1 MKIRNL
7 IPFKTSILSAP
18 INKLLGFALI
28 LLVLLTSSVA
38 SAQLFPVQVS
48 PQLTPPYSLKL
59 SDYSTSTTEKL
70 LVNLLLTD
78 VNESDLQVRLRFSI
92 SGNSVNIQSKD
103 FVQNAAPIQLTGG
116 IPLRL
121 SNLDLQPYFDLQNL
135 NGITPSE
142 YSKPLPDGL
151 YQFCFEVF
159 DWTTGRPLSEKKC
172 YPVYLVLNDPPFL
185 NLPQNGEQV
194 PAQDPQ
200 NIIFQWTP
208 RHVNATG
215 VEYEFE
221 LRELWDT
228 NVDPQAAFLASPNL
242 YQTKGFANTLLYGPG
257 ETSLL
262 EGKTY
267 GWRVRAIVS
276 DGISETAV
284 FKNGGYSEIFY
295 FTYTGKCDAPQ
306 YILAKSEGT
315 TTEEITWQQNPDHIN
330 YQIQFRKE
338 GGSNNVWFESE
349 TVETKKKLF
358 FLEAETTYEYRV
370 GGQCVQN
377 GGYSYSAINT
387 FTTPGKED
395 ASEYNCGIPP
405 EIVITNQDPL
415 QLLGVNDVFTAGDFP
430 VTVKEVNGGN
440 GNYTGWGF
448 IVVPYLG
455 DTQIRVTF
463 NNIQINTDKQLTNG
477 IVETEY
483 DEKFA
488 TTGGAGMSDVSELTE
503 LIEGDNDIDE
513 LNVNFVIPPDYFE
526 DYITVEDGQIVIRNP
541 NDAQVRT
548 SPLGD
553 DKVIVDSAGNTYHVD
568 AEGNVTKGG
577 KIDKGGPVNPDNVEG
592 VTKNGDIES
601 LTAKGITVTFNT
613 RGTYGYDK
621 LPTGINNTKLNEE
634 YKTIK
639 DAQGANYEIVNHVA
653 EKNNSSLITAT
664 VSISNSDYTIDDL
677 IFKTKQGELL
687 THTKATN
694 NTINLSVQGRYTF
707 ENEPIYAVVKSK
719 QDTTKQQTAG
729 AFNLWHLSR
738 KTVDVV
744 LVSVNGA
751 QLPTAIELNTIFNQ
765 AATTLNIETKSV
777 SLTNGLLGADNKLE
791 IGDKPWLNT
800 YNQEQKAIIAD
811 LKQKIDYQKD
821 KYYVFT
827 FSSNFITTK
836 SIAGFMP
843 LKRQFGFVFNGGLSS
858 DEEGKGDLAKVT
870 AHEVA
875 HGIFAL
881 QHPFTTYGND
891 TKGKTPWLMDYA
903 NGDLLSHMDWAQI
916 HNPNL
921 KFYIFQDEEDG
932 ESVLLFSIPEEHKN
946 QDDPSF
952 TFLRLDGGFI
962 TLPETVKDVIFTT
975 GLDSFN
981 NFVEMPVGALYGFTI
996 DSVKYTA
1003 NIVRDVKLA
1012 EIIVTASGSTSEASQ
1027 SNYSEITKEDLT
1039 FSFKGY
1045 SDENGNFYD
1054 NENSKKYYNKLITFL
1069 PTSINKSLFSI
1080 AIYDLI
1086 YKEPSSVNLIDDYNK
1101 FIFKDNTINSSTTYD
1116 YQADTPFRI
1125 QHNLTRELT
1134 EPVLDGS
1141 PVWTDK
1147 RPILFKYA
1155 ELNNANPSIFKDFF
1169 SDKYQTSDYTSVLKS
1184 TSLDSLK
1191 VEYIELIN
1199 YFISKRK
1206 SLLEE
1211 FQKYCDNEEHENV
1224 SAYGARAIKEVS
1236 TEKLLE
1242 TSKKLSSEQIPEISI
1257 DYRIKGLNKLLL
1269 GVKADNLGDLDAQYQ
1284 NQIFRLLTLIPEYEE
1299 EELFTFLTKE
1309 NYKKLWD
1316 YAENL
1321 DEEYLVGFMKTYTSL
1336 VNKFGNANDRIK
1348 IFKELKQREDS
1359 WTGQGDDFGNKTEQV
1374 ISGLTTNL
1382 TVLEGENI
1390 PDAIVRL
1397 EQQKQIIKYFRADPS
1412 FLRYAFDAMDNYN
1425 DVAPLTNF
1433 INTITYWD
1441 YKTESNTL
1449 KDVNALIIKYDS
1461 INWLYNGISSLPNIE
1476 NEGYI
1481 PFSRASWI
1489 NDRTLVFNFETEYLD
1504 NNKIKI
1510 DLTIQG
1516 KNYINKEYDP
1526 LEYVALH
1533 IIEDFSSG
1541 GYEFKKGELYN
1552 VPAIYL
1558 HWLDND
1564 IDRVQNLA
1572 AFRIAG
1578 SVLSIALAPVTFGGS
1593 TLLIGIDVTLAATD
1607 IYMTVNRDKLIAAG
1621 HQEGLELWDATYA
1634 IYNIQFLPS
1643 AIKSVASGGKAF
1655 FNFTE
1660 SVQGSLKFRKL
1671 LLKEE
1676 NINNAVNV
1684 FRNIDNTQDKIT
1696 LLNKLDDL
1704 IISVKNT
1711 RVRGVSNVSKNITHN
1726 SLLKFKLKLY
1736 AELKKN
1742 LDIIVDGANTDFKP
1756 TLFVKSNNVN
1766 HELGLIE
1773 FVNTPN
1779 SGIKNTIQL
1788 VDSKH
1793 WLPSNVRFTDVGEID
1808 NIKYTFNGAVNKGK
1822 IKIVQ
1827 DINNTNKFYLKPATT
1842 IVDETF
1848 GTTSQLSNIRALLHE
1863 ANASAGILS
1872 KFDNLDDFYS
1882 IASRFKYN
1890 DNIGLAGLEKLLI
1903 ASSSER
1909 KIEIIN
1915 QLTKIDEIFPS
1926 NIPISITTRKSGS
1939 YNFIQIKDPAGKVVG
1954 EMSGLGISK
1963 NKRQFLDSGNKISA
1977 YDGIDI
1983 LKNGDLIGFKG
1994 YADWNFPESKYTLG
2008 SAIGDG
2014 SFKDVYNI
2022 EELSG
2027 KVIAIMKDNGRIE
2040 TLINEVEGL
2049 ATLKTNGIPAVE
2061 ITEKLLHNGKP
2072 AIVMPKYAE
2081 SSESIVDVVYGQA
2094 KVVGQSDLLNA
2105 KSVESLENI
2114 KDLMIKKEIA
2124 VDDLQ
2129 FLIDTEGR
2137 FFIADPIGVKTGQ
2150 QPTALNKQILDK
2162 LIEQAKIK
2170 ISGGGSDLISTIPGL
2185 SNKLKG
2191 NSKFVSELSKLTKY
2205 NTVDEFIVQFE
2216 NMYNGAT
2223 SNSVKSIDKV
2233 IEDFDYLITNH
2244 INELSSKITS
2254 NGKSQLNEF
2263 LKELTQTSDKFK
2275 AGATSLEVIRN
2286 PTDYIPSKFTLN
2298 SLELEDLIAYA
2309 DEAGDFRFD
2318 ILWNVTDNVT
2328 GNSIKIFI
2336 DTKNYSRASNMFK
2349 DLEQF
2354 KAYLRQINNFDEM
2367 YYIQQGGRGVTR
2379 NQIINRLQT
2388 VILDEKN
2395 NGSNLEDIFNIIWSN
2410 SNLREN
2416 LYGNITNS
2424 SIIKNQKRVL
2434 FTSEIKSKSSEIFNS
2449 LLITKQYD

>member
-7 IPFKTSILSAP
+7 IPFKTSLLSAP
-18 INKLLGFALI
+18 INKFLGVALVM
-28 LLVLLTSSVA
+28 LVLLTSSVA

-121 SNLDLQPYFDLQNL
+121 SNLDLQPYFHLQNL
-135 NGITPSE
+135 DGITPSE
-142 YSKPLPDGL
+142 YNKPLPDGL

-194 PAQDPQ
+194 PARDPQ

-242 YQTKGFANTLLYGPG
+242 YQTTSFANTLLYGPG

-267 GWRVRAIVS
+267 GWRVRTVVS

-526 DYITVEDGQIVIRNP
+526 DYITVEDGQVVIRNP

-577 KIDKGGPVNPDNVEG
+577 KIDEGGPVNADNVEG

-601 LTAKGITVTFNT
+601 LTAKGITVTFNS

-621 LPTGINNTKLNEE
+621 LPSGINNTKLNEE

-653 EKNNSSLITAT
+653 EKNKSSLITAT

-744 LVSVNGA
+744 LVSVDGA
-751 QLPTAIELNTIFNQ
+751 QLPTALELNTIFNQ

-827 FSSNFITTK
+827 FNSSFNTTK

-843 LKRQFGFVFNGGLSS
+843 LKRQFGFVFNGGL
-858 DEEGKGDLAKVT
+858 DATEEGKKDLAKVT

-932 ESVLLFSIPEEHKN
+932 ESATIHDISALKSFENEDHTYSFVDPFGEIISIPKNVEKVTFSTGDLYSKSGRISPLGSMLSFTIGGIKYDHTIGKNHGSDFGYKNEEAGKYKDTITEKLGVTNIKPIIGRLVLNEKESGFLFQVTNVENFDKYQSNFTLFSEEKLKGINEISRLFNGDSKYLDVPISLSNVFNDSFVESYIYSNKENAKSDSEYVSFIFGLSSLIHENPELHQVCNDASFEEFKNKFPVVYSLEDINTFSNQSSIRYTFSQLSKQEDFYKRYFKIYLNAPNLIKKISTDVNLTSESIEEIVENLEECQCSLKLIPFGKRIEIFNTLIKSGLDDYGSTFISLLYNTPTDELKKWFDLFTNEKNNESIIDIYTDLDNTEREMFINFVVELTKEYGTPPYFSEEPPTEGLVDRMTNDIIPINVNHFQVRN
-946 QDDPSF
+946 SGFF
-952 TFLRLDGGFI
+952 TDCGGILDGRAPCQYFSTEKYKYPGVTTNDQKVRFTYVLKRFVNDAQGI
-962 TLPETVKDVIFTT
+962 QYEPNYHYYYEGAPLTSYIKFNFLDDFNYIKGQEKIKANTSIVAPILWAHHFAHRHTERVEELELKFALATLAV
-975 GLDSFN
+975 L
-981 NFVEMPVGALYGFTI
+981 
-996 DSVKYTA
+996 TA
-1003 NIVRDVKLA
+1003 P
-1012 EIIVTASGSTSEASQ
+1012 VTASSSLGVGIEVALGTG
-1027 SNYSEITKEDLT
+1027 EILIVLT
-1039 FSFKGY
+1039 DDELRGINGGEEFIKAWDTISLTYGAATIGIVVVKAGKKVLEIDNLQGY
-1045 SDENGNFYD
+1045 L
-1054 NENSKKYYNKLITFL
+1054 K
-1069 PTSINKSLFSI
+1069 NKSLSVINKTKSDFS
-1080 AIYDLI
+1080 DFVL
-1086 YKEPSSVNLIDDYNK
+1086 NLK
-1101 FIFKDNTINSSTTYD
+1101 KV
-1116 YQADTPFRI
+1116 A
-1125 QHNLTRELT
+1125 T
-1134 EPVLDGS
+1134 EGQVQL
-1141 PVWTDK
+1141 
-1147 RPILFKYA
+1147 
-1155 ELNNANPSIFKDFF
+1155 LNNQLKQGFKATEIQNSIIKGFDNKTITVKNYNSLHINNKPVGTVEYVDDGFNKMVTTISESKMLSF
-1169 SDKYQTSDYTSVLKS
+1169 SDAIESDYTKIGELK
-1184 TSLDSLK
+1184 LLRDQNGK
-1191 VEYIELIN
+1191 YVEDFVEVFETANGVIKFRTIAETNEI
-1199 YFISKRK
+1199 K
-1206 SLLEE
+1206 SL
-1211 FQKYCDNEEHENV
+1211 FKVINEQGLTKLKTTLSNIDDPEKL
-1224 SAYGARAIKEVS
+1224 ARFADQFSELPDLLNALNKKPKSVEAWAVLDDIGVDDAIK
-1236 TEKLLE
+1236 
-1242 TSKKLSSEQIPEISI
+1242 I
-1257 DYRIKGLNKLLL
+1257 DL
-1269 GVKADNLGDLDAQYQ
+1269 
-1284 NQIFRLLTLIPEYEE
+1284 
-1299 EELFTFLTKE
+1299 
-1309 NYKKLWD
+1309 
-1316 YAENL
+1316 ENL
-1321 DEEYLVGFMKTYTSL
+1321 DEVSELIGGSYKTWKTSSAGVNNRLWTNIEYTGKYYKVKFLDDVDLGVASSSYTQATKTIEFDLNVPPYLQKQGVASEIYAKGL
-1336 VNKFGNANDRIK
+1336 ANHPETKIIK
-1348 IFKELKQREDS
+1348 EEYIASSRYIGGEPA
-1359 WTGQGDDFGNKTEQV
+1359 
-1374 ISGLTTNL
+1374 NL
-1382 TVLEGENI
+1382 TVFKKLINGT
-1390 PDAIVRL
+1390 DAIPPVS
-1397 EQQKQIIKYFRADPS
+1397 P
-1412 FLRYAFDAMDNYN
+1412 
-1425 DVAPLTNF
+1425 
-1433 INTITYWD
+1433 
-1441 YKTESNTL
+1441 
-1449 KDVNALIIKYDS
+1449 
-1461 INWLYNGISSLPNIE
+1461 
-1476 NEGYI
+1476 
-1481 PFSRASWI
+1481 
-1489 NDRTLVFNFETEYLD
+1489 
-1504 NNKIKI
+1504 
-1510 DLTIQG
+1510 
-1516 KNYINKEYDP
+1516 KE
-1526 LEYVALH
+1526 
-1533 IIEDFSSG
+1533 
-1541 GYEFKKGELYN
+1541 
-1552 VPAIYL
+1552 
-1558 HWLDND
+1558 
-1564 IDRVQNLA
+1564 A
-1572 AFRIAG
+1572 AF
-1578 SVLSIALAPVTFGGS
+1578 L
-1593 TLLIGIDVTLAATD
+1593 
-1607 IYMTVNRDKLIAAG
+1607 
-1621 HQEGLELWDATYA
+1621 
-1634 IYNIQFLPS
+1634 
-1643 AIKSVASGGKAF
+1643 
-1655 FNFTE
+1655 
-1660 SVQGSLKFRKL
+1660 
-1671 LLKEE
+1671 
-1676 NINNAVNV
+1676 
-1684 FRNIDNTQDKIT
+1684 
-1696 LLNKLDDL
+1696 
-1704 IISVKNT
+1704 
-1711 RVRGVSNVSKNITHN
+1711 
-1726 SLLKFKLKLY
+1726 
-1736 AELKKN
+1736 
-1742 LDIIVDGANTDFKP
+1742 
-1756 TLFVKSNNVN
+1756 
-1766 HELGLIE
+1766 
-1773 FVNTPN
+1773 TP
-1779 SGIKNTIQL
+1779 
-1788 VDSKH
+1788 
-1793 WLPSNVRFTDVGEID
+1793 
-1808 NIKYTFNGAVNKGK
+1808 
-1822 IKIVQ
+1822 
-1827 DINNTNKFYLKPATT
+1827 
-1842 IVDETF
+1842 
-1848 GTTSQLSNIRALLHE
+1848 
-1863 ANASAGILS
+1863 
-1872 KFDNLDDFYS
+1872 
-1882 IASRFKYN
+1882 
-1890 DNIGLAGLEKLLI
+1890 
-1903 ASSSER
+1903 
-1909 KIEIIN
+1909 
-1915 QLTKIDEIFPS
+1915 
-1926 NIPISITTRKSGS
+1926 
-1939 YNFIQIKDPAGKVVG
+1939 
-1954 EMSGLGISK
+1954 
-1963 NKRQFLDSGNKISA
+1963 
-1977 YDGIDI
+1977 
-1983 LKNGDLIGFKG
+1983 
-1994 YADWNFPESKYTLG
+1994 
-2008 SAIGDG
+2008 
-2014 SFKDVYNI
+2014 
-2022 EELSG
+2022 SG
-2027 KVIAIMKDNGRIE
+2027 K
-2040 TLINEVEGL
+2040 T
-2049 ATLKTNGIPAVE
+2049 
-2061 ITEKLLHNGKP
+2061 
-2072 AIVMPKYAE
+2072 
-2081 SSESIVDVVYGQA
+2081 
-2094 KVVGQSDLLNA
+2094 
-2105 KSVESLENI
+2105 I
-2114 KDLMIKKEIA
+2114 K
-2124 VDDLQ
+2124 
-2129 FLIDTEGR
+2129 R
-2137 FFIADPIGVKTGQ
+2137 
-2150 QPTALNKQILDK
+2150 
-2162 LIEQAKIK
+2162 
-2170 ISGGGSDLISTIPGL
+2170 
-2185 SNKLKG
+2185 
-2191 NSKFVSELSKLTKY
+2191 
-2205 NTVDEFIVQFE
+2205 
-2216 NMYNGAT
+2216 
-2223 SNSVKSIDKV
+2223 
-2233 IEDFDYLITNH
+2233 
-2244 INELSSKITS
+2244 
-2254 NGKSQLNEF
+2254 
-2263 LKELTQTSDKFK
+2263 
-2275 AGATSLEVIRN
+2275 
-2286 PTDYIPSKFTLN
+2286 
-2298 SLELEDLIAYA
+2298 
-2309 DEAGDFRFD
+2309 
-2318 ILWNVTDNVT
+2318 
-2328 GNSIKIFI
+2328 
-2336 DTKNYSRASNMFK
+2336 
-2349 DLEQF
+2349 
-2354 KAYLRQINNFDEM
+2354 NNFDAEPEILINTDNNVTIQFRRASDAADAVDSVIDVSKFKNTLVKTPGIDNSSLTNLPKSFWDDAYKVSPKSGTSIKTKVDNIIANGDQSGKITEGLVEDIM
-2367 YYIQQGGRGVTR
+2367 TANGYKVGNGRYYGDYETAR
-2379 NQIINRLQT
+2379 NGLDGFFYKGDITNPSEII
-2388 VILDEKN
+2388 VIDSKQFKIDGSVKLNNGNSSTGLPSQMKEDWIRYIADEKLN
-2395 NGSNLEDIFNIIWSN
+2395 ELKGLQKQTATAIQN
-2410 SNLREN
+2410 SPA
-2416 LYGNITNS
+2416 GFI
-2424 SIIKNQKRVL
+2424 QKYVVAVDKG
-2434 FTSEIKSKSSEIFNS
+2434 TGEINFLKLGDF
-2449 LLITKQYD
+2449 

>member
-7 IPFKTSILSAP
+7 IPFKTSILSAS
-18 INKLLGFALI
+18 INKFLGVALI

-59 SDYSTSTTEKL
+59 SDYSTTTSEKL

-92 SGNSVNIQSKD
+92 SGNSVRIQSKD

-135 NGITPSE
+135 DGITPSE

-172 YPVYLVLNDPPFL
+172 FPVYLVLNDPPFL

-200 NIIFQWTP
+200 NLIFQWTP

-228 NVDPQAAFLASPNL
+228 NVDPQTAFLASPNL
-242 YQTKGFANTLLYGPG
+242 YQTTGFANTLLYGPG

-267 GWRVRAIVS
+267 GWRVRAVVS

-377 GGYSYSAINT
+377 GGYSYSAVNT

-415 QLLGVNDVFTAGDFP
+415 QRLGVNDVFTAGDFP

-526 DYITVEDGQIVIRNP
+526 DYITVEDGQVVITNP

-577 KIDKGGPVNPDNVEG
+577 KIDEGGPVNADNVEG

-613 RGTYGYDK
+613 KGTYGYDK

-639 DAQGANYEIVNHVA
+639 DAQGANYDIVNHVA
-653 EKNNSSLITAT
+653 EKNTPSLITAT
-664 VSISNSDYTIDDL
+664 VSISNSGYTIDDL

-744 LVSVNGA
+744 LVSVDGA

-827 FSSNFITTK
+827 FNSGFNTTK

-881 QHPFTTYGND
+881 QHPFTTYGD
-891 TKGKTPWLMDYA
+891 DIKGKTPWLMDYA

-1003 NIVRDVKLA
+1003 NIVRGIQLEEVV
-1012 EIIVTASGSTSEASQ
+1012 IVAGSGSTSEAPQ
-1027 SNYSEITKEDLT
+1027 SNYSEITKNDLT
-1039 FSFKGY
+1039 FSFNGY
-1045 SDENGNFYD
+1045 SDEYGNFYD
-1054 NENSKKYYNKLITFL
+1054 NEESKKYYNKLITYL
-1069 PTSINKSLFSI
+1069 PTSIYKGLFSI
-1080 AIYDLI
+1080 GIYDLI
-1086 YKEPSSVNLIDDYNK
+1086 YKEPSSVNLIDDYDK
-1101 FIFKDNTINSSTTYD
+1101 FIFKDYTINGSTTYD
-1116 YQADTPFRI
+1116 YQSDTPFRT
-1125 QHNLTRELT
+1125 QHNLARELT

-1141 PVWTDK
+1141 PIWTDK
-1147 RPILFKYA
+1147 RPILLKYA
-1155 ELNNANPSIFKDFF
+1155 ELNNANPSIFKEFF
-1169 SDKYQTSDYTSVLKS
+1169 SDKYKTADYTSVLKS

-1206 SLLEE
+1206 SLLED
-1211 FQKYCDNEEHENV
+1211 FINYSDNEDNESKTVFATTVTTDKN
-1224 SAYGARAIKEVS
+1224 IK
-1236 TEKLLE
+1236 KLLE
-1242 TSKKLSSEQIPEISI
+1242 VSKMLSSEQISEIII
-1257 DYRIKGLNKLLL
+1257 DYRIKGLSKLLR
-1269 GVKADNLGDLDAQYQ
+1269 GVKTANFGDLDAQYQ
-1284 NQIFRLLTLIPEYEE
+1284 NQIFRLLTLIPENQE
-1299 EELFTFLTKE
+1299 EELYTFLTKE
-1309 NYKKLWD
+1309 SYKKFWD

-1321 DEEYLVGFMKTYTSL
+1321 DEAYLIGFMSTYTSL
-1336 VNKFGNANDRIK
+1336 INKFGSAKDRLVV
-1348 IFKELKQREDS
+1348 FKELKQREDS

-1382 TVLEGENI
+1382 TVFEGENI
-1390 PDAIVRL
+1390 TDAITRL
-1397 EQQKQIIKYFRADPS
+1397 EQQKQIIKYFREEPS

-1441 YKTESNTL
+1441 YQTESNNL
-1449 KDVNALIIKYDS
+1449 RDINAFKIKYDS
-1461 INWLYNGISSLPNIE
+1461 VNWVKDSFTDLPRIDVV
-1476 NEGYI
+1476 GYI
-1481 PFSRASWI
+1481 PFSRANWI
-1489 NDRTLVFNFETEYLD
+1489 KDDIGLFSFETTYKP
-1504 NNKIKI
+1504 NNKIHIELKI
-1510 DLTIQG
+1510 RNVTFITRD
-1516 KNYINKEYDP
+1516 YDP

-1533 IIEDFSSG
+1533 IIEDFKSG

-1552 VPAIYL
+1552 VPAIYI

-1572 AFRIAG
+1572 AFRVAG

-1593 TLLIGIDVTLAATD
+1593 TLLIGIDVALAVTD
-1607 IYMTVNRDKLIAAG
+1607 IYMTVNREELIAAG
-1621 HQEGLELWDATYA
+1621 HQEALELWDATYA
-1634 IYNIQFLPS
+1634 IYNIQFLPG

-1655 FNFTE
+1655 FNFAE
-1660 SVQGSLKFRKL
+1660 SLQGSLKFRKL
-1671 LLKEE
+1671 VLNKEY
-1676 NINNAVNV
+1676 IDNAVSA
-1684 FRNIDNTQDKIT
+1684 FKSIDNLQDKIT
-1696 LLNKLDDL
+1696 FIDKLDDL
-1704 IISVKNT
+1704 IKAVKNT
-1711 RVRGVSNVSKNITHN
+1711 RVNGVDNITKNLTHN
-1726 SLLKFKLKLY
+1726 TLVKFKLKLHT
-1736 AELKKN
+1736 ELKKN
-1742 LDIIVDGANTDFKP
+1742 LDIIVDNANTDFKP
-1756 TLFVKSNNVN
+1756 TLFIKSNNVN

-1773 FVNTPN
+1773 FINTPN
-1779 SGIKNTIQL
+1779 GSFKNTIQL
-1788 VDSKH
+1788 VESNN
-1793 WLPSNVRFTDVGEID
+1793 WLPSNVKFTDIGEIE
-1808 NIKYTFNGAVNKGK
+1808 NIKYSVDGLVKEGK

-1827 DINNTNKFYLKPATT
+1827 DINNSNKFYLKPSADVLNTNPLYKTVKVSPNNSNLYPEGFRDIAINEIVPMHGPRINTNPNGVSDAIKALNTEGFKVLEPTLINPVRVVELPDGTKIIMDGHHRVLGMKTLEETNVPVLYTTYDKIVENISSGGSIEPISNLYYVLTIGKKTGNYKGDWLPEHTSLTNAKKQELINAAEEFIRTDFPEFAT
-1842 IVDETF
+1842 
-1848 GTTSQLSNIRALLHE
+1848 GLSQENFDILLNNVKAKLGDNIE
-1863 ANASAGILS
+1863 
-1872 KFDNLDDFYS
+1872 FDSWY
-1882 IASRFKYN
+1882 
-1890 DNIGLAGLEKLLI
+1890 DNIGEDLLTKLDNLS
-1903 ASSSER
+1903 AD
-1909 KIEIIN
+1909 KIENLGKHLKESSKLAIEIKKN
-1915 QLTKIDEIFPS
+1915 PSLVDSWELLLDTGRTGGTIPANALTRNID
-1926 NIPISITTRKSGS
+1926 
-1939 YNFIQIKDPAGKVVG
+1939 A
-1954 EMSGLGISK
+1954 
-1963 NKRQFLDSGNKISA
+1963 
-1977 YDGIDI
+1977 
-1983 LKNGDLIGFKG
+1983 
-1994 YADWNFPESKYTLG
+1994 
-2008 SAIGDG
+2008 
-2014 SFKDVYNI
+2014 
-2022 EELSG
+2022 
-2027 KVIAIMKDNGRIE
+2027 IE
-2040 TLINEVEGL
+2040 TLHKLRSNVNVSKFGITDEMLAAIRGTDSYSYTQLLDELEKVLDILPADKTTNFSQVIQTGTQRGLINNNPV
-2049 ATLKTNGIPAVE
+2049 NGIYDRRHSVLTFNTIIANEAMFRAADKIEFEAVLE
-2061 ITEKLLHNGKP
+2061 TIDGIPQSVPDIKLTINNKVKIGE
-2072 AIVMPKYAE
+2072 VYA
-2081 SSESIVDVVYGQA
+2081 GTA
-2094 KVVGQSDLLNA
+2094 GA
-2105 KSVESLENI
+2105 KSNLASQSLTYFQQIDDINDLRFFRRMNLAEKATAKSAVINSWKNGVTINQKVRELFTDYYNTITNVEMEVTFTKAQLENFLSTN
-2114 KDLMIKKEIA
+2114 DDWFELM
-2124 VDDLQ
+2124 
-2129 FLIDTEGR
+2129 F
-2137 FFIADPIGVKTGQ
+2137 
-2150 QPTALNKQILDK
+2150 
-2162 LIEQAKIK
+2162 
-2170 ISGGGSDLISTIPGL
+2170 
-2185 SNKLKG
+2185 
-2191 NSKFVSELSKLTKY
+2191 
-2205 NTVDEFIVQFE
+2205 
-2216 NMYNGAT
+2216 
-2223 SNSVKSIDKV
+2223 
-2233 IEDFDYLITNH
+2233 
-2244 INELSSKITS
+2244 
-2254 NGKSQLNEF
+2254 
-2263 LKELTQTSDKFK
+2263 
-2275 AGATSLEVIRN
+2275 
-2286 PTDYIPSKFTLN
+2286 
-2298 SLELEDLIAYA
+2298 
-2309 DEAGDFRFD
+2309 
-2318 ILWNVTDNVT
+2318 
-2328 GNSIKIFI
+2328 
-2336 DTKNYSRASNMFK
+2336 
-2349 DLEQF
+2349 
-2354 KAYLRQINNFDEM
+2354 
-2367 YYIQQGGRGVTR
+2367 
-2379 NQIINRLQT
+2379 
-2388 VILDEKN
+2388 
-2395 NGSNLEDIFNIIWSN
+2395 
-2410 SNLREN
+2410 
-2416 LYGNITNS
+2416 NS
-2424 SIIKNQKRVL
+2424 S
-2434 FTSEIKSKSSEIFNS
+2434 F
-2449 LLITKQYD
+2449 

>member
-135 NGITPSE
+135 DGITPSE

-338 GGSNNVWFESE
+338 GGSNNVWFESQ

-751 QLPTAIELNTIFNQ
+751 QLPTAIDLNTIFNQ
-765 AATTLNIETKSV
+765 ASTTLNIETKSV

-827 FSSNFITTK
+827 FNSSFNTTK

-881 QHPFTTYGND
+881 QHPFTTYGD
-891 TKGKTPWLMDYA
+891 DIKGKTPWLMDYA

-932 ESVLLFSIPEEHKN
+932 ESTKFSKIPAEFSN
-946 QDDPSF
+946 GNGTF
-952 TFLRLDGGFI
+952 TFMTLNGSYI
-962 TLPETVKDVIFTT
+962 TLPSDIKDIVFST
-975 GLDSFN
+975 GLNEIEKYIDY
-981 NFVEMPVGALYGFTI
+981 PVGAILGFTI
-996 DSVKYTA
+996 GDEEFEV
-1003 NIVRDVKLA
+1003 DVDR
-1012 EIIVTASGSTSEASQ
+1012 ST
-1027 SNYSEITKEDLT
+1027 NFTNVITKEDLT
-1039 FSFKGY
+1039 FTYKG
-1045 SDENGNFYD
+1045 FI
-1054 NENSKKYYNKLITFL
+1054 SKKTKQYYESTQYNQERQELIA
-1069 PTSINKSLFSI
+1069 LFPYFEKGSTYEVI
-1080 AIYDLI
+1080 SYRLQ
-1086 YKEPSSVNLIDDYNK
+1086 KCSVPSSVSFAPLANNKVTFNLIDDYQK
-1101 FIFKDNTINSSTTYD
+1101 LKSIYQGKTELYKDYD
-1116 YQADTPFRI
+1116 YQNVPFPGQYEVNASRM
-1125 QHNLTRELT
+1125 
-1134 EPVLDGS
+1134 
-1141 PVWTDK
+1141 TD
-1147 RPILFKYA
+1147 ILRNITGDYMICAKLA
-1155 ELNNANPSIFKDFF
+1155 LLNNTQPLLFKDFISEKF
-1169 SDKYQTSDYTSVLKS
+1169 GINDYDELFLNHLNSEAKI
-1184 TSLDSLK
+1184 K
-1191 VEYIELIN
+1191 NAYIDLIN
-1199 YFISKRK
+1199 YFTKNSKDNTSEFISLVDNFNYD
-1206 SLLEE
+1206 SASSFDYEE
-1211 FQKYCDNEEHENV
+1211 VYDKWV
-1224 SAYGARAIKEVS
+1224 RIS
-1236 TEKLLE
+1236 TEDIIE
-1242 TSKKLSSEQIPEISI
+1242 YIPITTRKKALDLFIEGFSSTLSSSNLNNLHWHNGIA
-1257 DYRIKGLNKLLL
+1257 RLIKFSKEKN
-1269 GVKADNLGDLDAQYQ
+1269 N
-1284 NQIFRLLTLIPEYEE
+1284 EYDDKK
-1299 EELFTFLTKE
+1299 ELYEFITKE
-1309 NYKKLWD
+1309 ENKYVWQFLEDANDVAITEFMNQFTLLSND
-1316 YAENL
+1316 YG
-1321 DEEYLVGFMKTYTSL
+1321 DVD
-1336 VNKFGNANDRIK
+1336 DRIK
-1348 IFKELKQREDS
+1348 ILKTLDNK
-1359 WTGQGDDFGNKTEQV
+1359 DDWGSKSEKIIAGT
-1374 ISGLTTNL
+1374 SANL
-1382 TVLEGENI
+1382 TDANSLALGLKLKENPILVKKIFETLDNISDNTELNSFIQNISKAYIKSFEGAFPSSVYGDYATIDYLNTEYDKLKKI
-1390 PDAIVRL
+1390 PED
-1397 EQQKQIIKYFRADPS
+1397 
-1412 FLRYAFDAMDNYN
+1412 
-1425 DVAPLTNF
+1425 TN
-1433 INTITYWD
+1433 
-1441 YKTESNTL
+1441 
-1449 KDVNALIIKYDS
+1449 
-1461 INWLYNGISSLPNIE
+1461 
-1476 NEGYI
+1476 YI
-1481 PFSRASWI
+1481 PFHQISLGDKVYEVATDAIFLRHFLFEGANFSTKI
-1489 NDRTLVFNFETEYLD
+1489 NESGNIEVKFSIKHFGKSDKEIINRTFNPMDLVYLD
-1504 NNKIKI
+1504 
-1510 DLTIQG
+1510 
-1516 KNYINKEYDP
+1516 
-1526 LEYVALH
+1526 
-1533 IIEDFSSG
+1533 
-1541 GYEFKKGELYN
+1541 FKGNIYLDTQKFDKGSAFM
-1552 VPAIYL
+1552 VPAIFL
-1558 HWLDND
+1558 HWLQDSIVD
-1564 IDRVQNLA
+1564 DQIKSTV
-1572 AFRIAG
+1572 RIAADILAIAAAPATFG
-1578 SVLSIALAPVTFGGS
+1578 ASSTFLIALEQSAA
-1593 TLLIGIDVTLAATD
+1593 GID
-1607 IYMTVNRDKLIAAG
+1607 IYMMLQREEVADYLGEDIYP
-1621 HQEGLELWDATYA
+1621 LWDNMYT
-1634 IYNIQFLPS
+1634 IYQVAQLPS
-1643 AIKSVASGGKAF
+1643 AIKGLYQTVAVGGKNVLKFGLVTKQAIKTLPAQLKGMSSGNRAILLTKLNNTYKELVKYREFFPNTASYDQILEGFAELTLVVASEAKNAFITAKGKFDYYKKVYNVTAELEYSLFKYNFEGGDDALTIYNTLKLP
-1655 FNFTE
+1655 N
-1660 SVQGSLKFRKL
+1660 SLT
-1671 LLKEE
+1671 
-1676 NINNAVNV
+1676 N
-1684 FRNIDNTQDKIT
+1684 
-1696 LLNKLDDL
+1696 
-1704 IISVKNT
+1704 
-1711 RVRGVSNVSKNITHN
+1711 SKNI
-1726 SLLKFKLKLY
+1726 
-1736 AELKKN
+1736 
-1742 LDIIVDGANTDFKP
+1742 IVLEEFNAIDKSVDAATAKWQIVENIEDG
-1756 TLFVKSNNVN
+1756 
-1766 HELGLIE
+1766 
-1773 FVNTPN
+1773 
-1779 SGIKNTIQL
+1779 
-1788 VDSKH
+1788 
-1793 WLPSNVRFTDVGEID
+1793 
-1808 NIKYTFNGAVNKGK
+1808 KY
-1822 IKIVQ
+1822 
-1827 DINNTNKFYLKPATT
+1827 Y
-1842 IVDETF
+1842 
-1848 GTTSQLSNIRALLHE
+1848 IRAATADDLTVSNFIKKLE
-1863 ANASAGILS
+1863 DDGFSSL
-1872 KFDNLDDFYS
+1872 KTTLENL
-1882 IASRFKYN
+1882 N
-1890 DNIGLAGLEKLLI
+1890 DQGK
-1903 ASSSER
+1903 
-1909 KIEIIN
+1909 
-1915 QLTKIDEIFPS
+1915 LTKFAD
-1926 NIPISITTRKSGS
+1926 
-1939 YNFIQIKDPAGKVVG
+1939 
-1954 EMSGLGISK
+1954 
-1963 NKRQFLDSGNKISA
+1963 QFS
-1977 YDGIDI
+1977 
-1983 LKNGDLIGFKG
+1983 
-1994 YADWNFPESKYTLG
+1994 
-2008 SAIGDG
+2008 
-2014 SFKDVYNI
+2014 
-2022 EELSG
+2022 EL
-2027 KVIAIMKDNGRIE
+2027 
-2040 TLINEVEGL
+2040 
-2049 ATLKTNGIPAVE
+2049 P
-2061 ITEKLLHNGKP
+2061 
-2072 AIVMPKYAE
+2072 
-2081 SSESIVDVVYGQA
+2081 
-2094 KVVGQSDLLNA
+2094 DLLNA
-2105 KSVESLENI
+2105 LNKKPKSVEAWAVLDDIGVDDVIKIDLEN
-2114 KDLMIKKEIA
+2114 
-2124 VDDLQ
+2124 
-2129 FLIDTEGR
+2129 
-2137 FFIADPIGVKTGQ
+2137 
-2150 QPTALNKQILDK
+2150 LD
-2162 LIEQAKIK
+2162 E
-2170 ISGGGSDLISTIPGL
+2170 
-2185 SNKLKG
+2185 
-2191 NSKFVSELSKLTKY
+2191 VSELIGGSYKTWKTSSAGVNNRLWTNIDFTGKYYKVKFLDDVDLGVASSSYTQATKTIEFDLNVPPFLQKQGVASEIYAKGLANHPETKIIKEEYIASSRYIGGEPANLTEFKKL
-2205 NTVDEFIVQFE
+2205 I
-2216 NMYNGAT
+2216 NGTDAIPPVSPKEAAFLT
-2223 SNSVKSIDKV
+2223 PS
-2233 IEDFDYLITNH
+2233 
-2244 INELSSKITS
+2244 
-2254 NGKSQLNEF
+2254 GK
-2263 LKELTQTSDKFK
+2263 T
-2275 AGATSLEVIRN
+2275 
-2286 PTDYIPSKFTLN
+2286 
-2298 SLELEDLIAYA
+2298 
-2309 DEAGDFRFD
+2309 
-2318 ILWNVTDNVT
+2318 
-2328 GNSIKIFI
+2328 IK
-2336 DTKNYSRASNMFK
+2336 R
-2349 DLEQF
+2349 
-2354 KAYLRQINNFDEM
+2354 NNFDAEPEILINTDNNVTIQFRRAGSAANTVVNNIDDFARLSKAQKLSYIEDAWKA
-2367 YYIQQGGRGVTR
+2367 YYPQIFFERKLFEDMMGNYRYLKTSGWGHTDEIASNFKAIDFYKNGTSSGNNIFTETVVSMKTTTVTDV
-2379 NQIINRLQT
+2379 NKWLESNAI
-2388 VILDEKN
+2388 KN
-2395 NGSNLEDIFNIIWSN
+2395 NLDNLIAGKGANNGITWNGKTIIYN
-2410 SNLREN
+2410 KVEVHI
-2416 LYGNITNS
+2416 YMPKEKFKDA
-2424 SIIKNQKRVL
+2424 IKNEWLNTLKVERPTIDFKINTL
-2434 FTSEIKSKSSEIFNS
+2434 EEFIP
-2449 LLITKQYD
+2449 